1 MARIPGVGLAK
12 GLSITLRHMLRKS
25 VTQQY
30 PEVKPALP
38 PRSRGVI
45 ALVEENCT
53 SCMLCARE
61 CPDWCIYIDSHKETI
76 PAPEGGRPRQRNVLD
91 RFAIDFAL
99 CMYCGICIEV
109 CPFDALFWSPE
120 FEYAEG
126 DIRNLL
132 HEKDKL
138 ASWTQTVPPPP
149 AHDPGAEPPKELTAA
164 PRRPAAR
171 TGTAR
176 PGAPGP
182 AGAEARRAT
191 RERAAGPREAATSET
206 GAGTPASPQE
216 AGAARP
222 GGVEPGAA
230 ASGGIAGA
238 EPEAGA
244 ESALGPDSA
253 VSATPSTE
261 AAPPSERAEAAP
273 SQQGGD
279 DTGRADTGRA
289 GVTPAPGRTDAGPS
303 AGGVE
308 KRARHS
314 ADQGER
320 AREQAGSTEAPEAAP
335 GEGPAAT
342 PPTAGRRERTRR
354 PMSNVRGIRPP
365 GALPPSPQPAEPSST
380 EPTPE
385 QGQETKA
392 PAHPS
397 EPTKP
402 SSETSP
408 SDTTEPSDVTNGE
421 VPTEPQGD
429 APRANED
436 DDAAISAGEEPNRT
450 PAQDQGPQASEEPPP
465 GTTSSTGEPPS
476 NRFSTA
482 TGEPSPEPGPEE
494 QTSSASPRRRRMAD
508 PRSIRPPGRLGPDD
522 PEESEEES

>member
-171 TGTAR
+171 TGTTR
-176 PGAPGP
+176 PGAAPEAPGP
-182 AGAEARRAT
+182 AGAARRAP
-191 RERAAGPREAATSET
+191 REREGAGGEAASTTPQGT
-206 GAGTPASPQE
+206 GTARPGPDSE
-216 AGAARP
+216 AGATSP
-222 GGVEPGAA
+222 P
-230 ASGGIAGA
+230 
-238 EPEAGA
+238 
-244 ESALGPDSA
+244 GPDSAAGSA
-253 VSATPSTE
+253 VSATPG
-261 AAPPSERAEAAP
+261 AEAARRP
-273 SQQGGD
+273 EGGEAVPG
-279 DTGRADTGRA
+279 TGGAAA
-289 GVTPAPGRTDAGPS
+289 GDAGQAGATPPAGRTDAGPS

-308 KRARHS
+308 ARAG
-314 ADQGER
+314 ADREER
-320 AREQAGSTEAPEAAP
+320 AGEKAGSAEAPEAAP
-335 GEGPAAT
+335 SEGPAA
-342 PPTAGRRERTRR
+342 PPSPAGRRERTRR

-365 GALPPSPQPAEPSST
+365 GALPPSPQAAEPSADAQDK
-380 EPTPE
+380 EPEDTR
-385 QGQETKA
+385 
-392 PAHPS
+392 
-397 EPTKP
+397 
-402 SSETSP
+402 P
-408 SDTTEPSDVTNGE
+408 SDTTTPKPSTAASPSDVTEGDVPPAGE
-421 VPTEPQGD
+421 GD
-429 APRANED
+429 APRAHD
-436 DDAAISAGEEPNRT
+436 GDAAAPAGEEPNRPPDQDAPASDEHPPRT
-450 PAQDQGPQASEEPPP
+450 P
-465 GTTSSTGEPPS
+465 SSTGEPPS
-476 NRFSTA
+476 NGFSTGA
-482 TGEPSPEPGPEE
+482 GEPSPEPGPDE

-522 PEESEEES
+522 TEESEEES